1 MVKRIAACVL
11 VLACLVSLLVVP
23 VSADEMSGTLN
34 FYSQF
39 ACDGSGTSTY
49 PDYPDSGFSSVNG
62 TASMPISAYKYLA
75 GFDMRIDSL
84 SGYQYGSASWR
95 PGILQLQPSGGA
107 GASGSVSVYASWV
120 LQFGSRTNIT
130 SFSYDKPSVIQYE
143 MLYTNSLGV
152 VGTTPREVAQ
162 DFTYQGYPGYVYK
175 SSTVADE
182 LEPLTNF
189 RFQPVNSPQF
199 LFRYAGQPGGS
210 LSYTFGV
217 TSARVVTTAS
227 SVDTEYLESIADEI
241 AAGNAAANAFYGD
254 IISILNEIY
263 QRQGEILTSVQT
275 VQQYILEMLNSLTA
289 IEGDVSSISNLIST
303 YLHYLESIAQDTESI
318 DSTLTQFHAD
328 FMTMLQTLISTITSE
343 SDDIQAKMEEIY
355 NMLIAYLN
363 QQFGDAVPD
372 GIDQD
377 ITDTSDVIDQTDQIE
392 SEWQDDMT
400 SGWGDLDLQNYTLP
414 TSLLAG
420 VVWVSSWFTN
430 IFNAYGADWSQI
442 LLVPALFGIVM
453 LAIGMI
459 SRHSGG
465 GRGGGGRGGGG
476 GSSDSTSNT
485 SDGSWH
491 YTDHY

>member
-23 VSADEMSGTLN
+23 VSAAD
-34 FYSQF
+34 
-39 ACDGSGTSTY
+39 ADGSVTLTWRLSTNSNFDQTQTSVLGDL
-49 PDYPDSGFSSVNG
+49 PVSGSSLEFGGN
-62 TASMPISAYKYLA
+62 SATRWRLSFQDVS
-75 GFDMRIDSL
+75 FDVSEL
-84 SGYQYGSASWR
+84 
-95 PGILQLQPSGGA
+95 
-107 GASGSVSVYASWV
+107 SGSVSAYFSCYGV
-120 LQFGSRTNIT
+120 LRLSDSVSYENT
-130 SFSYDKPSVIQYE
+130 SVTSTDFSYLNANGQLGHGVAEISS
-143 MLYTNSLGV
+143 YTVGSL
-152 VGTTPREVAQ
+152 
-162 DFTYQGYPGYVYK
+162 YPGF
-175 SSTVADE
+175 SMSASTVASE
-182 LEPLTNF
+182 LEPISNIAITPSGDVSILAMSSN
-189 RFQPVNSPQF
+189 PN
-199 LFRYAGQPGGS
+199 RYQGTWV
-210 LSYTFGV
+210 LNV
-217 TSARVVTTAS
+217 TSARVVATAS
-227 SVDTEYLESIADEI
+227 SADTEYLESIADEI
-241 AAGNAAANAFYGD
+241 AHGNEQALAFYGD

-263 QRQGEILTSVQT
+263 SKETEIEVT
-275 VQQYILEMLNSLTA
+275 VDQVADYILQALKELAS
-289 IEGDVSSISNLIST
+289 IGDDVESMYTLMST

-343 SDDIQAKMEEIY
+343 SDDIQEKMEEIY

-377 ITDTSDVIDQTDQIE
+377 ITDTSDVIDKTDQIE

-400 SGWGDLDLQNYTLP
+400 SGWGDLDLPNYTLP

-420 VVWVSSWFTN
+420 VVWVSSWFSN

-465 GRGGGGRGGGG
+465 GRGGGGRGGGAG
-476 GSSDSTSNT
+476 GSDSTSNT